1 MAGSGGIVGKKS
13 FGAEKPTTDRIS
25 TCTTADAATMAPIL
39 RFPRASAPVRV
50 LNPATVEDR
59 LSIVLSLRL
68 CGGGIVLAST

>member
-1 MAGSGGIVGKKS
+1 MAGKKS
-13 FGAEKPTTDRIS
+13 FGAEKPTTDRINR
-25 TCTTADAATMAPIL
+25 CTAADAATMAPIL
-39 RFPRASAPVRV
+39 RVLRASAPVRA